1 MWHKLVALVAFHHL
15 PLVCGVYTRLM
26 KKELSEILSKELTE
40 MSHLTLVLVVLQCF
54 ATAAL
59 ACGMTTHTEIA
70 HRSEVRSMC
79 GSAC

>member
-1 MWHKLVALVAFHHL
+1 
-15 PLVCGVYTRLM
+15 M
-26 KKELSEILSKELTE
+26 KKEIPQIVSRELTE
-40 MSHLTLVLVVLQCF
+40 MSHLTHRAWLVLVVLLCY